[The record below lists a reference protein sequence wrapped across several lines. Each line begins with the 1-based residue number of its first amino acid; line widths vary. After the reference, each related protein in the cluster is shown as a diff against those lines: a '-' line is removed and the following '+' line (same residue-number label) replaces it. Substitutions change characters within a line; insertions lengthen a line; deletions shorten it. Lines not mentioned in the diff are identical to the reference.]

1 MSVTLASVKVRA
13 GVVSFGDYVT
23 AKGAGTLVDVGLTK
37 GGVTIGPKTAF
48 HPIEGDQYLGEL
60 SLVAT
65 KRELEMK
72 FTMTQT
78 DAEKLLMISNED
90 ATTYRAGTTPNFTV
104 NVDAD
109 ARERYLQMALT
120 IAGGGTGTTGLR
132 VLTFWRCVVIA
143 SDPIGYKKDI
153 EQMYA
158 VTVKICQE
166 ISGTG
171 LDTFYRQVDT

>member
-37 GGVTIGPKTAF
+37 GGVTIGPKTAY
-48 HPIEGDQYLGEL
+48 HHIEGDQYLGEL
-60 SLVAT
+60 SSIPT

-78 DAEKLLMISNED
+78 EAEKLRFAIEQP
-90 ATTYRAGTTPNFTV
+90 AGNVTGTPPNLTA
-104 NVDAD
+104 NIDAD
-109 ARERYLQMALT
+109 AREQYHQLQLSIT
-120 IAGGGTGTTGLR
+120 GGGVGSTGLR
-132 VLTFWRCVVIA
+132 VMTFWRCVVTA
-143 SDPIGYKKDI
+143 VDPIGYKKDL

-158 VTVKICQE
+158 VTVKVLQE

-171 LDTFYRQVDT
+171 TDSFYRQVDT